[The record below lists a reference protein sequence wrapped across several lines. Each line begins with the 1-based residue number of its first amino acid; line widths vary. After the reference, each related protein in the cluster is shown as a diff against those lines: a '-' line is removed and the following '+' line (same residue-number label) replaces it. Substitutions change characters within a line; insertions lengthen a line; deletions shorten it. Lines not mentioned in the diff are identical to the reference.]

1 MIRKILFLL
10 ISTAC
15 VTLAGCSASA
25 GSEEEKKS
33 PYDGVINKHPY
44 VDLGLSVLWSPFN
57 VGADV
62 EADCGTYFA
71 WGEVDTT
78 KVEFTMDNCETYQ
91 KAYARE
97 MQGNVDHDPARH
109 YWRHTW
115 RQPTKD
121 EFAELVEKC
130 TWTKDTVEGRM
141 GYTIEGPNGKSIFLP
156 ACGQKFVELAAPD
169 SLTETGYYWS
179 GSHTRGR
186 LGKENAFALI
196 FGVADSV
203 LIQEVPRYTGFCI
216 RPVSDRLE

>member
-1 MIRKILFLL
+1 MNRKTFLFLL
-10 ISTAC
+10 CSMCAAF
-15 VTLAGCSASA
+15 AGCSSD
-25 GSEEEKKS
+25 GEEKKNL
-33 PYDGVINKHPY
+33 YDGYINKHPY

-57 VGADV
+57 VGAET
-62 EADCGTYFA
+62 EADCGQYFA

-78 KVEFTMDNCETYQ
+78 KVEFTMENCETFQ

-115 RQPTKD
+115 RQPTKE

-130 TWTKDTVEGRM
+130 KWSKDTVDNRM
-141 GYTIEGPNGKSIFLP
+141 GYTIEGPNGKTIFLP
-156 ACGQKFVELAAPD
+156 AGGRKFVEFAAPD
-169 SLTETGYYWS
+169 SCTEEGYYWT

-186 LGKENAFALI
+186 MGKEDAFALT
-196 FGVADSV
+196 FGITDSIV
-203 LIQEVPRYTGFCI
+203 VEEAPRYFGFSV

>member
-1 MIRKILFLL
+1 MNRKTFLFLL
-10 ISTAC
+10 CSMCAAF
-15 VTLAGCSASA
+15 VGCSSD
-25 GSEEEKKS
+25 GEEKKNL
-33 PYDGVINKHPY
+33 YDGYINKHPY

-57 VGADV
+57 VGAET
-62 EADCGTYFA
+62 EADYGQYFA

-78 KVEFTMDNCETYQ
+78 KVEFTMENCETFQ

-115 RQPTKD
+115 RQPTKE

-130 TWTKDTVEGRM
+130 KWSKDTVDNRM
-141 GYTIEGPNGKSIFLP
+141 GYTIEGPNGKTIFLP
-156 ACGQKFVELAAPD
+156 AGGRKFVEFAAPD
-169 SLTETGYYWS
+169 SCTEEGYYWT

-186 LGKENAFALI
+186 MGKEDAFALT
-196 FGVADSV
+196 FGITDSIV
-203 LIQEVPRYTGFCI
+203 VEEAPRYFGFSV